1 MPSLPLS
8 PSLPCLPKY
17 ERSVTT
23 LWGACGGQQDP
34 LSVFAIG
41 RVTKDL
47 HLGIFVI
54 MWSVPSL
61 PFWFCNAMQRQGV
74 AKQGPRGVQTPF
86 CPLAPTWCE
95 CRKPESPLAESEAA
109 ETRCGG
115 QSRVCS
121 QPWLFYLARHSSPI
135 TSRGPDRSRGALQTA
150 LWVPPSQRVGDWLTH
165 FAQPR
170 ITGEKLAVTFSSMK
184 CSSLSPPAA
193 PANPWRFRGL
203 RQSSD
208 SLPGE
213 QAPGDGGAAG
223 LGTTLGCQGTRPRR
237 GSAPVVRPDT
247 KKSIFL

>member
-1 MPSLPLS
+1 
-8 PSLPCLPKY
+8 
-17 ERSVTT
+17 
-23 LWGACGGQQDP
+23 
-34 LSVFAIG
+34 
-41 RVTKDL
+41 
-47 HLGIFVI
+47 

-115 QSRVCS
+115 QSKVCS

-150 LWVPPSQRVGDWLTH
+150 LWVPPSQRAGDRLTH
-165 FAQPR
+165 LAQPC

-184 CSSLSPPAA
+184 CSSLSLPAA
-193 PANPWRFRGL
+193 SANPWRFRGL

-223 LGTTLGCQGTRPRR
+223 LGTTLGCQGTRPCR